1 MIKNLLFGIITL
13 LPLSAQETEPV
24 SWSYEITKL
33 NSLEYQISFNA
44 EIIDGW
50 KLYSQFSPEEG
61 SVATSFEFI
70 DNNNNN
76 YLADEIFNEDPYIIG
91 YDNVFKMDLYYF
103 EGKANFNQSIKLN
116 NKDVNQIKIEV
127 EYSSCD
133 DELCIFRNETFNIVL
148 DKSKKIVQDDNVTLD
163 DIKKYNSLEL
173 QLDKSK
179 YNSVDVVQSSNYFE
193 IFIFGLLAGFL
204 ALLTPCIFPMIPLTV
219 SYFIDQKKLK
229 YNSLTSASLYGFFIV
244 LIYIL
249 LSVPFHLFDSLNPNI
264 LNTISTNVY
273 VNITFFLVFIFFAIS
288 FFGYFDI
295 VIPSNIISGSEK
307 KSEKGGVVGIF
318 FMSLTLALVSFSCTG
333 PILGSLLA
341 GSLSSAESGAMQL
354 SSGMLGFGFALAL
367 PFTFLA
373 FYPKYLSLIP
383 KSGIWLKK
391 LKVSLGFIELALAFK
406 FLSNADLVEGWGILK
421 REVFLIIWILIFLTM
436 SMYLFGSYFGKL
448 KFNFKSLSG
457 WFFMFFSFY
466 LISGLYDSRNVRF
479 LSGILPPEFYSI
491 EEKVNDCP
499 LGLKCFK
506 DFQDGKNYAIENEKI
521 ILLDFTGW
529 ACANCRRMEENV
541 WSKPAIFNLLDN
553 NFVIISL
560 YVDDRT
566 KLSIEEEF
574 KFLNN
579 SGNIQY
585 VNNIGRKWSLFQRI
599 NFNNASQPYY
609 VTMLPSGKVLTEPI
623 QFTSEKN
630 FKNWLDSSIEE
641 SMK

>member
-24 SWSYEITKL
+24 SWTYELTKL
-33 NSLEYQISFNA
+33 NSLEYEISFNA

-61 SVATSFEFI
+61 SVATSFKFLNN
-70 DNNNNN
+70 DNN
-76 YLADEIFNEDPYIIG
+76 YFADEIFNEDPYIIG
-91 YDNVFKMDLYYF
+91 YDNVFKMDLFYF
-103 EGKANFNQSIKLN
+103 EGKANFNQSLRLN
-116 NKDVNQIKIEV
+116 NKDVNQVKIEV

-148 DKSKKIVQDDNVTLD
+148 DKNKKILQDDNVTLD

-173 QLDKSK
+173 ELDKSN

-219 SYFIDQKKLK
+219 SYFIDQEKLK

-244 LIYIL
+244 MIYIL

-307 KSEKGGVVGIF
+307 KSEKGGVIGIF

-383 KSGIWLKK
+383 KSGLWLKK

-421 REVFLIIWILIFLTM
+421 REVFLIIWIIIFLTM
-436 SMYLFGSYFGKL
+436 SLYLFGSYFGKL

-457 WFFMFFSFY
+457 WFFMLFSFY
-466 LISGLYDSRNVRF
+466 LISGLYDSKNVRF

-585 VNNIGRKWSLFQRI
+585 VNNIGRKWSLFQQI

-609 VTMLPSGKVLTEPI
+609 VAMLPSGKILTEPI
-623 QFTSEKN
+623 QFTSEEN

-641 SMK
+641 SNN

>member
-24 SWSYEITKL
+24 SWSYELTKL

-61 SVATSFEFI
+61 SVATSFEFL
-70 DNNNNN
+70 DNDNN

-173 QLDKSK
+173 QLDKSN

-307 KSEKGGVVGIF
+307 KSEKGGVIGIF

-436 SMYLFGSYFGKL
+436 SLYLFGSYFGKL

-457 WFFMFFSFY
+457 WFFMLFSFY
-466 LISGLYDSRNVRF
+466 LISGLYDSKNVRF

-506 DFQDGKNYAIENEKI
+506 DFQDGKNYAIKNEKI

-609 VTMLPSGKVLTEPI
+609 VAMLPSGKVLTEPI

>member
-24 SWSYEITKL
+24 SWSYELTKL

-70 DNNNNN
+70 DNNNN

-173 QLDKSK
+173 QLDKSN

-609 VTMLPSGKVLTEPI
+609 VAMLPSGKVLTEPI

>member
-24 SWSYEITKL
+24 SWSYELTKL

-61 SVATSFEFI
+61 SVATSFEFL
-70 DNNNNN
+70 DNDNN

-173 QLDKSK
+173 QLDKSN

-566 KLSIEEEF
+566 KLSIEEDF

-609 VTMLPSGKVLTEPI
+609 VAMLPSGKVLTEPI

-641 SMK
+641 SIK

>member
-24 SWSYEITKL
+24 SWSYELTKL

-61 SVATSFEFI
+61 SVATSFEFL
-70 DNNNNN
+70 DNDNN

-457 WFFMFFSFY
+457 WFFLLFSFY

-609 VTMLPSGKVLTEPI
+609 VAMLPSGKVLTEPI

-641 SMK
+641 SIK

>member
-24 SWSYEITKL
+24 SWTYELTKL
-33 NSLEYQISFNA
+33 NSLEYEISLNA

-61 SVATSFEFI
+61 SVATSFKFLNN
-70 DNNNNN
+70 DNN
-76 YLADEIFNEDPYIIG
+76 YFADEIFNEDPYIIG
-91 YDNVFKMDLYYF
+91 YDNVFKMDLFYF
-103 EGKANFNQSIKLN
+103 EGKANFNQSLRLN
-116 NKDVNQIKIEV
+116 NKDVNQVKIEV

-148 DKSKKIVQDDNVTLD
+148 DKNKKILQDDNVTLD

-173 QLDKSK
+173 ELDKSN

-219 SYFIDQKKLK
+219 SYFIDQEKLK

-244 LIYIL
+244 MIYIL

-307 KSEKGGVVGIF
+307 KSEKGGVIGIF

-383 KSGIWLKK
+383 KSGLWLKK

-585 VNNIGRKWSLFQRI
+585 VNNIGRKWSLFQQI

-609 VTMLPSGKVLTEPI
+609 VAMLPSGKILTEPI
-623 QFTSEKN
+623 QFTSEEN

-641 SMK
+641 SNN

>member
-24 SWSYEITKL
+24 SWSYELTKL

-50 KLYSQFSPEEG
+50 KLYSQFSPEDG

-70 DNNNNN
+70 DNNNN

-249 LSVPFHLFDSLNPNI
+249 LSVPFHLFDSLSPNI

-466 LISGLYDSRNVRF
+466 LISGLYNSRNVRF

-609 VTMLPSGKVLTEPI
+609 VAMLPSGKVLTEPI

>member
-70 DNNNNN
+70 DNNNN

-249 LSVPFHLFDSLNPNI
+249 LSVPFHLFDSLSPNI

>member
-24 SWSYEITKL
+24 SWSYELTKL

-61 SVATSFEFI
+61 SVATSFKFL
-70 DNNNNN
+70 DNDNN

-91 YDNVFKMDLYYF
+91 YDNVFKMDLFYF
-103 EGKANFNQSIKLN
+103 EGKANFNQSLRLN
-116 NKDVNQIKIEV
+116 NKDVNQVKIEV

-148 DKSKKIVQDDNVTLD
+148 DKNKKILQDDNVTLD

-173 QLDKSK
+173 ELDKSN

-219 SYFIDQKKLK
+219 SYFIDQEKLK

-244 LIYIL
+244 MIYIL

-307 KSEKGGVVGIF
+307 KSEKGGVIGIF

-383 KSGIWLKK
+383 KSGLWLKK

-457 WFFMFFSFY
+457 WFFMLFSFY

-609 VTMLPSGKVLTEPI
+609 VAMLPSGKVLTEPI

-641 SMK
+641 SIK

>member
-24 SWSYEITKL
+24 SWTYELTKL
-33 NSLEYQISFNA
+33 NSLEYEISFNA

-61 SVATSFEFI
+61 SVATSFKFLNN
-70 DNNNNN
+70 DNN
-76 YLADEIFNEDPYIIG
+76 YFADEIFNEDPYIIG
-91 YDNVFKMDLYYF
+91 YDNVFKMDLFYF
-103 EGKANFNQSIKLN
+103 EGKANFNQSLRLN
-116 NKDVNQIKIEV
+116 NKDVNQVKIEV

-148 DKSKKIVQDDNVTLD
+148 DKNKKILLDDNVTLD

-173 QLDKSK
+173 ELDKSN

-219 SYFIDQKKLK
+219 SYFIDQEKLK

-244 LIYIL
+244 MIYIL

-307 KSEKGGVVGIF
+307 KSEKGGVIGIF

-383 KSGIWLKK
+383 KSGLWLKK

-436 SMYLFGSYFGKL
+436 SLYLFGSYFGKL

-457 WFFMFFSFY
+457 WFFMLFSFY
-466 LISGLYDSRNVRF
+466 LISGLYDSKNVRF

-541 WSKPAIFNLLDN
+541 WSKPAVFNLLDN

-585 VNNIGRKWSLFQRI
+585 VNNIGRKWSLFQQI

-609 VTMLPSGKVLTEPI
+609 VAMLPSGKILTEPI
-623 QFTSEKN
+623 QFTSEEN

-641 SMK
+641 SNN

>member
-24 SWSYEITKL
+24 SWSYELTKL

-61 SVATSFEFI
+61 SVATSFEFL
-70 DNNNNN
+70 DNDNN

-173 QLDKSK
+173 QLDKSN

-295 VIPSNIISGSEK
+295 VIPSNIISDSEK

-609 VTMLPSGKVLTEPI
+609 VAMLPSGKVLTEPI

>member
-24 SWSYEITKL
+24 SWTYELTKL
-33 NSLEYQISFNA
+33 NSLEYEISFNA

-61 SVATSFEFI
+61 SVATSFKFLNN
-70 DNNNNN
+70 DNN
-76 YLADEIFNEDPYIIG
+76 YFADEIFNEDPYIIG
-91 YDNVFKMDLYYF
+91 YDNVFKMDLFYF
-103 EGKANFNQSIKLN
+103 EGKANFNQSLRLN
-116 NKDVNQIKIEV
+116 NKDVNQVKIEV

-148 DKSKKIVQDDNVTLD
+148 DKNKKILQDDNVTLD

-173 QLDKSK
+173 ELDKSS

-219 SYFIDQKKLK
+219 SYFIDQEKLK

-244 LIYIL
+244 MIYIL

-307 KSEKGGVVGIF
+307 KSEKGGVIGIF

-383 KSGIWLKK
+383 KSGLWLKK

-436 SMYLFGSYFGKL
+436 SLYLFGSYFGKL

-457 WFFMFFSFY
+457 WFFMLFSFY
-466 LISGLYDSRNVRF
+466 LISGLYDSKNVRF

-541 WSKPAIFNLLDN
+541 WSKPAVFNLLDN

-585 VNNIGRKWSLFQRI
+585 VNNIGRKWSLFQQI

-609 VTMLPSGKVLTEPI
+609 VAMLPSGKILTEPI
-623 QFTSEKN
+623 QFTSEEN

-641 SMK
+641 SNN

>member
-24 SWSYEITKL
+24 SWSYELTKL

-61 SVATSFEFI
+61 SVATSFEFL
-70 DNNNNN
+70 DNDNN

-249 LSVPFHLFDSLNPNI
+249 LSVPFHLFDSLSPNI

-466 LISGLYDSRNVRF
+466 LISGLYNSRNVRF

-609 VTMLPSGKVLTEPI
+609 VAMLPSGKVLTEPI

>member
-24 SWSYEITKL
+24 SWTYELTKL
-33 NSLEYQISFNA
+33 NSLEYEISFNA

-61 SVATSFEFI
+61 SVATSFKFLNN
-70 DNNNNN
+70 DNN
-76 YLADEIFNEDPYIIG
+76 YFADEIFNEDPYIIG
-91 YDNVFKMDLYYF
+91 YDNVFKMDLFYF
-103 EGKANFNQSIKLN
+103 EGKANFNQSLRLN
-116 NKDVNQIKIEV
+116 NKDVNQVKIEV

-148 DKSKKIVQDDNVTLD
+148 DKNKKILQDDNVTLD

-173 QLDKSK
+173 ELDKSN

-219 SYFIDQKKLK
+219 SYFIDQEKLK

-244 LIYIL
+244 MIYIL

-307 KSEKGGVVGIF
+307 KSEKGGVIGIF

-383 KSGIWLKK
+383 KSGLWLKK

-436 SMYLFGSYFGKL
+436 SLYLFGSYFGKL

-457 WFFMFFSFY
+457 WFFMLFSFY
-466 LISGLYDSRNVRF
+466 LISGLYDSKNVRF

-491 EEKVNDCP
+491 EEKINDCP

-585 VNNIGRKWSLFQRI
+585 VNNIGRKWSLFQQI

-609 VTMLPSGKVLTEPI
+609 VAMLPSGKILTEPI
-623 QFTSEKN
+623 QFTSEEN

-641 SMK
+641 SNN